1 MKSTLVLLVFF
12 LGQVLRAGVTS
23 DVEFGRAG
31 GERLTLDVMAPEGAG
46 PFAAVIFVHGGGWM
60 SDDTKVNCVPLF
72 APLERAGFVTFMVR
86 YRLAPAHP
94 WPACVE
100 DVETAIRWVK
110 AHAAE
115 FRVDSKRIALMGESA
130 GGQVVQMAAVRAT
143 EATRLAAL
151 VAIYSPCDCVSD
163 SVRRGGPSIS
173 MRALLGVGEKLDAA
187 AEEKM
192 HAISPLNFVNTRL
205 PPCLLVHGTADQ
217 SVPYDQ
223 SLQWQAR
230 LLAHG
235 IACDLITVTGAPHG
249 MGKWETMPGLD
260 LSYKT
265 KLVEWLGKTLRA
277 GAAP

>member
-1 MKSTLVLLVFF
+1 MKKILTLITLLFAPM
-12 LGQVLRAGVTS
+12 LRAGTVNG
-23 DVEFGRAG
+23 VEYGRAG
-31 GERLTLDVMAPEGAG
+31 DERLTLDVMAPEGAG

-115 FRVDSKRIALMGESA
+115 YRVDPRRIALMGESA
-130 GGQVVQMAAVRAT
+130 GGEIVQMAAVRAT

-151 VAIYSPCDCVSD
+151 VAIYAPCDCASD
-163 SVRRGGPSIS
+163 SVRRGGPSKS
-173 MRALLGVGEKLDAA
+173 MQALLGVGEKLDVE
-187 AEEKM
+187 AEEKIR
-192 HAISPLNFVNTRL
+192 AVSPLNFVNSRL
-205 PPCLLVHGTADQ
+205 SPCLVIHGTADK

-223 SLQWQAR
+223 SLLWQAR
-230 LLAHG
+230 LRSFG
-235 IACDLITVTGAPHG
+235 ITCDLITVSDAPHG
-249 MGKWETMPGLD
+249 IGRWETMPGLD

-265 KLVEWLGKTLRA
+265 KLVEWLATTLGK
-277 GAAP
+277 GK